1 MLNQLLIS
9 KVRVK
14 MLRYFLF
21 NQNLAIHVR
30 GLVRELNEEINA
42 VRRELRNLES
52 VGLLSSKQN
61 GNKLDYR
68 LNLNAPG
75 IQQLYEIFA
84 IEEPDVK
91 LLRTRVMKLEK
102 LTVTLL
108 TPNFFTKKYESEND
122 VDMLIV
128 AETDPTSINSL
139 IKDLEVTMKRELR
152 VAALKNS
159 EVPFYLKK
167 RDPMLM
173 NILSKDTINLIGSP
187 ASLYRI

>member
-1 MLNQLLIS
+1 
-9 KVRVK
+9 

-21 NQNLAIHVR
+21 NKSKAIHVR
-30 GLVRELNEEINA
+30 GLVRELKEEINA

-52 VGLLSSKQN
+52 IGLLSSKQN

-68 LNLNAPG
+68 LNLGAPG

-84 IEEPDVK
+84 MEEPDVK
-91 LLRTRVMKLEK
+91 TLRTRVMKLEK
-102 LTVTLL
+102 LTVALL
-108 TPNFFTKKYESEND
+108 TPNFFTQKYENNND

-128 AETDPTSINSL
+128 AETDPKSINDL
-139 IKDLEVTMKRELR
+139 IKDLEVTMKRDLR

-167 RDPMLM
+167 RDQMLM

>member
-21 NQNLAIHVR
+21 NKSKAIHVR
-30 GLVRELNEEINA
+30 GLVRELKEEINA

-52 VGLLSSKQN
+52 IGLLSSKQN

-68 LNLNAPG
+68 LNLGAPG

-84 IEEPDVK
+84 MEEPDVK
-91 LLRTRVMKLEK
+91 TLRTRVMKLEK
-102 LTVTLL
+102 LTVALL
-108 TPNFFTKKYESEND
+108 TPNFFTQKYENNND

-128 AETDPTSINSL
+128 AETDPKSINDL
-139 IKDLEVTMKRELR
+139 IKDLEVTMKRDLR

-167 RDPMLM
+167 RDQMLM